1 MLQASLEA
9 QFVSLLAAREEVEAW
24 KSHRLQLVPTSI
36 LEFERDLELVV
47 VFHRRCRSTE
57 R

>member
-36 LEFERDLELVV
+36 LEFERDLEWVV
-47 VFHRRCRSTE
+47 AFRRRCRSTE